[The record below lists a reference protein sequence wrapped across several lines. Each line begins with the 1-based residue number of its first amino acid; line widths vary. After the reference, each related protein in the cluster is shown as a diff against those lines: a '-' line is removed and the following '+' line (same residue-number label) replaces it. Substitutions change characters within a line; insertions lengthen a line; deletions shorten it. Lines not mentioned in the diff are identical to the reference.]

1 MGVDVFDLP
10 PRGIPASERGQEQ
23 ALPSQVLECI
33 RNRHGLE
40 EFAGGRQLLDPEY
53 GLHEPEGGYGG
64 GGEGL
69 LFPGLR
75 LLHAE
80 PPVIG
85 VDDFFTP
92 GECDEYVSRSVS
104 PPPAAPASE
113 GAAGGKGPHM
123 QRSAT
128 LGADVDAVAQVRK
141 DGGMW
146 RGSSGKHA
154 VVVLGESFVG
164 FLGSWLR
171 GSWIGTRFCTVAV
184 GGLRLLLISA

>member
-40 EFAGGRQLLDPEY
+40 EFAGGRRLLDPEY
-53 GLHEPEGGYGG
+53 GTHETAEEGEKKVKKRREGGGK
-64 GGEGL
+64 GL

-80 PPVIG
+80 PPVIS

-92 GECDEYVSRSVS
+92 GECDEYVSRSLS
-104 PPPAAPASE
+104 PPPPAAPAAA
-113 GAAGGKGPHM
+113 GAAGEETGPHM

-128 LGADVDAVAQVRK
+128 LGADVDAVAQVR
-141 DGGMW
+141 
-146 RGSSGKHA
+146 RTS
-154 VVVLGESFVG
+154 V
-164 FLGSWLR
+164 
-171 GSWIGTRFCTVAV
+171 
-184 GGLRLLLISA
+184 RLE